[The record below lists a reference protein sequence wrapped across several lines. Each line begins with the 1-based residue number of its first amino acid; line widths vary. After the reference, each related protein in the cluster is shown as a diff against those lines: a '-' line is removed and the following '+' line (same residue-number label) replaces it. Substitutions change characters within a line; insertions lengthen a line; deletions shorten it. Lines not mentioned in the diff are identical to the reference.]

1 MLFRIGNFLCSD
13 DTNKSVAPWIE
24 KSFPIAKVVI
34 VSVLAVLAILMI
46 VLNIMQKSNSDG
58 ASAITGRSNTFYN
71 RNKGATLQGKIKILT
86 IIDAVMILVLCIA
99 YLVLHTIFE
108 GFI

>member
-1 MLFRIGNFLCSD
+1 MLFNIGNFLCSD
-13 DTNKSVAPWIE
+13 DTNKAVAPWIE
-24 KSFPIAKVVI
+24 NSFPIIKVVI

-46 VLNIMQKSNSDG
+46 VLNVMQKSNSDG

-86 IIDAVMILVLCIA
+86 IIDAVLILVLCIA
-99 YLVLHTIFE
+99 FLVLNTIYT
-108 GFI
+108 GTI